1 MKKGYKKILILSL
14 VLIIIFLLDLFIL
27 NFFSSYKMNL
37 FLFILLIFFNK
48 IFVIE
53 KDKHRY
59 IKNILF
65 EISIFIISFF
75 LLYYLLG
82 LLVGLAKNTNYI
94 NLYGLK
100 IFIIPLIIYTILR
113 EILRYNMLNK
123 ADNNT
128 LCTIM
133 VVNVFIILDM
143 VYIIAYTSKNSTLK
157 LIALTI
163 LPIISRN
170 ISYSYISKKTGYKP
184 IIIFDLLFGLY
195 PYLISIVPN
204 PSEYIVSIIQLIV
217 PVIFAFNMLKFITKK
232 EDKFIDSTNYKRKL
246 KSSILPTI
254 IVIILVYFYSGYF
267 KYHAF
272 AIATGSMTPKIK
284 KGDVVLID
292 KKYNYESL
300 KEGDVIAFKKDNY
313 IIVHRIIKKIKTN
326 NSYAYYTKG
335 DANNSIDDIL
345 IEKNIYIGKQII
357 IIPKIGYPTVWLSE
371 SRWVTWKKSYA
382 LNVTL

>member
-14 VLIIIFLLDLFIL
+14 ILISIFLLDLFIF
-27 NFFSSYKMNL
+27 NFFSSYKMIL
-37 FLFILLIFFNK
+37 FLFILLIFFD
-48 IFVIE
+48 IFFVIE
-53 KDKHRY
+53 KDNHRY
-59 IKNILF
+59 VKNVMF

-82 LLVGLAKNTNYI
+82 LLIGLAKNPSYLNF
-94 NLYGLK
+94 YGLK
-100 IFIIPLIIYTILR
+100 VFIIPLIIYTILR

-123 ADNNT
+123 AGNNT
-128 LCTIM
+128 LCSIM
-133 VVNVFIILDM
+133 VVNVFIVLDM
-143 VYIIAYTSKNSTLK
+143 AYIIDYTSAVGKNSILK
-157 LIALTI
+157 LIALSI

-170 ISYSYISKKTGYKP
+170 ISYSYISKKMGYKP
-184 IIIFDLLFGLY
+184 IIAFDLIFGIY

-204 PSEYIVSIIQLIV
+204 PSEYIVAIIQLV
-217 PVIFAFNMLKFITKK
+217 APVIFAFNMLKFITKK
-232 EDKFIDSTNYKRKL
+232 EDKFIDSTSYKKTL

-267 KYHAF
+267 KYHAV

-345 IEKNIYIGKQII
+345 IEKNIYVGKEITK
-357 IIPKIGYPTVWLSE
+357 IPGIGYPTVWFSE
-371 SRWVTWKKSYA
+371 R
-382 LNVTL
+382 

>member
-37 FLFILLIFFNK
+37 FLFILLIFFN
-48 IFVIE
+48 IFFVIE

-65 EISIFIISFF
+65 EILIFIISFF

-128 LCTIM
+128 LCTII

-143 VYIIAYTSKNSTLK
+143 AYIIDYTSKNTIQK
-157 LIALTI
+157 LITLTI

-184 IIIFDLLFGLY
+184 IIIFDLIFGLY

-217 PVIFAFNMLKFITKK
+217 PVIFAFNMLKFVTKK
-232 EDKFIDSTNYKRKL
+232 EDKFIDRNYKRKL

-267 KYHAF
+267 KYHAV

-292 KKYNYESL
+292 KKYKYESL

-313 IIVHRIIKKIKTN
+313 IIVHRIIKKLKTN

-345 IEKNIYIGKQII
+345 IEKNIYVGKEITK
-357 IIPKIGYPTVWLSE
+357 IPGIGYPTVWFSE
-371 SRWVTWKKSYA
+371 R
-382 LNVTL
+382 